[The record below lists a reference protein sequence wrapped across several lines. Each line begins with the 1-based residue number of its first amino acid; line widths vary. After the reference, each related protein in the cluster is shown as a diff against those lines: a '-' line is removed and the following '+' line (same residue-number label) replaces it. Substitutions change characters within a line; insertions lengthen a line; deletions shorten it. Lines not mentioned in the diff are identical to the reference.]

1 MRKKWFTL
9 CCVGMILAF
18 AAVGCGSGNSGSDSE
33 NSDSGSEEMIV
44 NDIIEEGGDNSE
56 GEEEVPAAGGEEQET
71 QDGEQGEITDRE
83 AP

>member
-44 NDIIEEGGDNSE
+44 DDIIEEGGDTSE
-56 GEEEVPAAGGEEQET
+56 GAEEVPAAGGEEQET

>member
-44 NDIIEEGGDNSE
+44 NDIIEEGSDTSE

-71 QDGEQGEITDRE
+71 MK
-83 AP
+83 AF

>member
-44 NDIIEEGGDNSE
+44 NDIIEEGSDNSE

>member
-44 NDIIEEGGDNSE
+44 NDIIEEGSDTSE
-56 GEEEVPAAGGEEQET
+56 
-71 QDGEQGEITDRE
+71 
-83 AP
+83 